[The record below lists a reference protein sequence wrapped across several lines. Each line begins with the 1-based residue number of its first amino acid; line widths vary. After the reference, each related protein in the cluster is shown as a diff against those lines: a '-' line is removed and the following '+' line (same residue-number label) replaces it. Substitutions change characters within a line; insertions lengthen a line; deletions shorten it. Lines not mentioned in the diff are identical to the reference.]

1 MGNVGNLYIVTCFE
15 LIRMNLKSHG
25 KGRNQKTFSIFC
37 IRLTS
42 MQNCKSRIQW
52 IWQILCFHI
61 NSIQYSFNIYIKA
74 KTSCGKHDVLIWMDL
89 KSHGKCRN
97 KIIYN
102 FTCFELIRMNLK
114 SHRKNRNQKNFSIFC
129 IKLTSMQNCKSQIQ
143 WIWQIL
149 YLHINSIQYSFN
161 IYIKAKTSCG
171 KHEVLIW
178 MDLKSHRKCRNKI

>member
-1 MGNVGNLYIVTCFE
+1 
-15 LIRMNLKSHG
+15 MNLANIMFPHQF
-25 KGRNQKTFSIFC
+25 NSIF
-37 IRLTS
+37 
-42 MQNCKSRIQW
+42 
-52 IWQILCFHI
+52 
-61 NSIQYSFNIYIKA
+61 IQYMYIKA

-161 IYIKAKTSCG
+161 IYIKAKTSSG